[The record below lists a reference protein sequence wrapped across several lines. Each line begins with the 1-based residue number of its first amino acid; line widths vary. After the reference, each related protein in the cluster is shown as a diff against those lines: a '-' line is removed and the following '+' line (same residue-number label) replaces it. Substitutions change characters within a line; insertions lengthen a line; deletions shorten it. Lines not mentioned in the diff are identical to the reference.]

1 MQEEEGGITMGR
13 GIWVVN
19 RDIEEDPRGDKVLKD

>member
-1 MQEEEGGITMGR
+1 MKEDGGGITKGR
-13 GIWVVN
+13 EIWVVN